1 MTTNSIAIGV
11 AYKDQEIVSG
21 SVDDTPIGATT
32 PSTGAFTS
40 ITGTSLSAT
49 TVTASGN
56 LVVKVSTVAATGSS
70 NTDAAALSGGF
81 NVVSAADGT
90 KGVILAAPVAGTV
103 VIVKNTVAAILK
115 IYPNSGAAIN
125 GLTATTGS
133 YNIAASTSTILVAQS
148 ATQWYS
154 IPLLAS

>member
-1 MTTNSIAIGV
+1 ML
-11 AYKDQEIVSG
+11 
-21 SVDDTPIGATT
+21 
-32 PSTGAFTS
+32 PSAPS
-40 ITGTSLSAT
+40 SQQWLSE
-49 TVTASGN
+49 V
-56 LVVKVSTVAATGSS
+56 
-70 NTDAAALSGGF
+70 
-81 NVVSAADGT
+81 